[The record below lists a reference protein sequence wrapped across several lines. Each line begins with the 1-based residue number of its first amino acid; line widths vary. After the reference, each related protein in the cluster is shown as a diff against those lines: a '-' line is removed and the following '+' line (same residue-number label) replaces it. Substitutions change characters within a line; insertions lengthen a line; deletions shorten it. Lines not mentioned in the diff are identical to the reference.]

1 MWLKGPYLIF
11 ENPGPQEKDIDT
23 IADRIIA
30 FFKKAREQTW
40 VEILA
45 VVFFHDATWY
55 MFVSS
60 WAALS
65 ETGKVIQKFFFHF
78 SPSNLF

>member
-1 MWLKGPYLIF
+1 MLIF
-11 ENPGPQEKDIDT
+11 EIPGSQNKDTDT
-23 IADRIIA
+23 IVARINA

-55 MFVSS
+55 MFASS
-60 WAALS
+60 WAAHT
-65 ETGKVIQKFFFHF
+65 ETEKVI
-78 SPSNLF
+78 